1 MATTATPKI
10 VSKALYLE
18 LVADPTMDSDKVRS
32 LMGWYGDKG
41 VKQVIIFPQ
50 YQDDTGKIFEPVVFS
65 RVVSTHS
72 PKAQWDKFF
81 LDESRG
87 QLKPAEPTDPNSY
100 HKEYV
105 EYKGYSRSEWDELT
119 DREKHDSRIRS
130 LDLAIRS
137 QVIGTRYETPSHS
150 DERVEFAE
158 QGWVVRENKPFS
170 VEVTD
175 QDLLEVHKDWKT
187 PQAVIRR
194 INKVRSTLDKFPE
207 SLA

>member
-41 VKQVIIFPQ
+41 VKQVIVFPQ
-50 YQDDTGKIFEPVVFS
+50 YQDDTGKIFEPVVYV
-65 RVVSTHS
+65 RVVSPHS
-72 PKAQWDKFF
+72 PKAQWDKYF

-87 QLKPAEPTDPNSY
+87 RLKPAEPTDPNSY

-105 EYKGYSRSEWDELT
+105 DYKSYSNSEWSELT
-119 DREKHDSRIRS
+119 DKERHDSRTRS
-130 LDLAIRS
+130 LDLILRS
-137 QVIGTRYETPSHS
+137 QVIGTRYETSG
-150 DERVEFAE
+150 DERLEFAE

-175 QDLLEVHKDWKT
+175 QDLIEVHKDWKT

-207 SLA
+207 KLA